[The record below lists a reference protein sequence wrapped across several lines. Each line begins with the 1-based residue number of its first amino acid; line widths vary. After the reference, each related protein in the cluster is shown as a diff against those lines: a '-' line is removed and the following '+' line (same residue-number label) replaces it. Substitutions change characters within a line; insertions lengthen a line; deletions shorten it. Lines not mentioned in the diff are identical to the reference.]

1 MQVGL
6 LDEPHTKEL
15 RYMAWNV
22 IDRRTA
28 AYDADAAPVLNEAV
42 REKIRSFF
50 PRYETKRAAL
60 LPALHVVQ
68 DALGHVPLK
77 AMAEIAGVLEIPP
90 SDVLD
95 TLTFYT
101 HFWDHEKGRKVV
113 VACRSLSCQM
123 MGAEP
128 VLDAFKKEL
137 GIEEHGTTKDG
148 TYSLLTEECLAA
160 CDHGPCV
167 LVNEKLHKSVT
178 PDDVAKLL
186 KDEKNAD
193 VDMPRSDLFDAP
205 SAPVTA
211 FKDDGNGAV
220 GKTSDI
226 QEMRES

>member
-1 MQVGL
+1 
-6 LDEPHTKEL
+6 
-15 RYMAWNV
+15 MAWKV
-22 IDRRTA
+22 LDRRSPVFEQ
-28 AYDADAAPVLNEAV
+28 DAAPILSEAV

-68 DALGHVPLK
+68 DALGHVPHQ
-77 AMAEIAGVLEIPP
+77 AMAEIAEVLEIPP

-113 VACRSLSCQM
+113 VACRSLSCQLV
-123 MGAEP
+123 GAES

-137 GIEEHGTTKDG
+137 NIDEHGTTEDG
-148 TYSLLTEECLAA
+148 AYSLVTEECLAA

-167 LVNEKLHKSVT
+167 LVNEKLHKCVK
-178 PDDVAKLL
+178 PEDVGKLL
-186 KDEKNAD
+186 KDAKNAD
-193 VDMPRSDLFDAP
+193 IDMPRSDLFDAP
-205 SAPVTA
+205 AAQT
-211 FKDDGNGAV
+211 GAKSGVEEGV